1 MNREAQGLQ
10 ARNRDFGSGV
20 VAARGFW
27 RSWREW
33 RLSPVWFRLPPESPD
48 SSAVDSIRGTR
59 AARGAMLRSL
69 ALPGWGQFYN
79 RRPIKGS
86 IIAAAQVSSTAAFF
100 VRRSQLNQRRSAD
113 APLERNIFLYTT
125 IGLIL
130 FSMGDAYVD
139 AHLDQVDW
147 GAPHGSGEEGLEFRM
162 RFRIRF

>member
-1 MNREAQGLQ
+1 MKRNAWNRKFAT
-10 ARNRDFGSGV
+10 RDRGSSAAKMLAFAAGMAILTWV
-20 VAARGFW
+20 VPASA
-27 RSWREW
+27 
-33 RLSPVWFRLPPESPD
+33 ESPD
-48 SSAVDSIRGTR
+48 STAVDSVREVR
-59 AARGAMLRSL
+59 PARGAMLRSL

-86 IIAAAQVSSTAAFF
+86 LIAAAQAGSTVAFF
-100 VRRSQLNQRRSAD
+100 VRRDQLNNRPSAD
-113 APLERNIFLYTT
+113 ASQERNIFLYTT

-147 GAPHGSGEEGLEFRM
+147 GEPHGSGEEGLEFRM

>member
-1 MNREAQGLQ
+1 MKRKACKRGT
-10 ARNRDFGSGV
+10 ATSDRAGSGAGILAFV
-20 VAARGFW
+20 AGMAILACAFPASAAR
-27 RSWREW
+27 
-33 RLSPVWFRLPPESPD
+33 PD
-48 SSAVDSIRGTR
+48 SSAVDSIRETR

-100 VRRSQLNQRRSAD
+100 VRRSQLNQRRSTA
-113 APLERNIFLYTT
+113 ASQERNIFLYTT

-147 GAPHGSGEEGLEFRM
+147 GAPHGSGEEGLEFRI

>member
-1 MNREAQGLQ
+1 MKRKACKRGT
-10 ARNRDFGSGV
+10 AASDPGGSGAGILAFV
-20 VAARGFW
+20 AGMAILACAVPASAAR
-27 RSWREW
+27 
-33 RLSPVWFRLPPESPD
+33 PD
-48 SSAVDSIRGTR
+48 SSAVDSIRETR

-86 IIAAAQVSSTAAFF
+86 IIAAAQVSSAAAFF
-100 VRRSQLNQRRSAD
+100 VRRSQLNQRRSTD
-113 APLERNIFLYTT
+113 ASPERNIFLYTT

-147 GAPHGSGEEGLEFRM
+147 GAPHGSGEEGLEFRI

>member
-1 MNREAQGLQ
+1 MKRRDCKRGTATSDRGCCG
-10 ARNRDFGSGV
+10 ARILAFVAGMVTLACMVPAS
-20 VAARGFW
+20 AAR
-27 RSWREW
+27 
-33 RLSPVWFRLPPESPD
+33 PD
-48 SSAVDSIRGTR
+48 SSAVDSIRETR

-147 GAPHGSGEEGLEFRM
+147 GAPHGSGEDGLEFRM
-162 RFRIRF
+162 RVRIRF